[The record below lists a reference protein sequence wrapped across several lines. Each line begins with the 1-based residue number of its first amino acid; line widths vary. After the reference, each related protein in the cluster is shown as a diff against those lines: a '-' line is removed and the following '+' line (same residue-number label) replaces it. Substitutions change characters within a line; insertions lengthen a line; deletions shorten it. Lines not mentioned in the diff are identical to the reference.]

1 MRASKLLH
9 TSRIR
14 SENSGKSLCNLT
26 YYRYGVED
34 PSEGLNKPHEGN
46 KASGSAKM
54 AYMEKAK

>member
-1 MRASKLLH
+1 MCTTILY
-9 TSRIR
+9 
-14 SENSGKSLCNLT
+14 N
-26 YYRYGVED
+26 GVED